1 MQLAAAIRKKIAIA
15 PAQMSSFLRKR
26 GKIGSETKKTKR
38 RTIRPLSFLCHSQLR
53 KEKRVDIGQLFNS
66 LA

>member
-1 MQLAAAIRKKIAIA
+1 L
-15 PAQMSSFLRKR
+15 SLLR
-26 GKIGSETKKTKR
+26 
-38 RTIRPLSFLCHSQLR
+38 HSKLR